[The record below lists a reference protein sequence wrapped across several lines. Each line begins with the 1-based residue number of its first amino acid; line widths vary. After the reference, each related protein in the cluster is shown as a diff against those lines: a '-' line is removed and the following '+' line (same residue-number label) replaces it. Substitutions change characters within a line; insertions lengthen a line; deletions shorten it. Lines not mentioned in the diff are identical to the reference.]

1 MRKILL
7 ISIVVLA
14 GCIVCKK
21 KEPEVPPAETG
32 PFGLVRNTWTAETTP
47 QHRIEAAVSVKDT
60 DIKLTGGETA
70 VIETNKGT
78 FKAELYSTDA
88 PNTVRNF
95 IRLAQCGFWDGL
107 VWYRLEPGF
116 VLQGG
121 SPQNSMV
128 GNAGYLIPFEANDRK
143 HELGAMGMGRGADL
157 NSASCQFYIT
167 LAPQPGLDGSYVVF
181 GKVTQGMDVVNQIA
195 IGDSI
200 LKISVIP
207 GNQ

>member
-1 MRKILL
+1 MRNTLL
-7 ISIVVLA
+7 LSMLVLVGLVA
-14 GCIVCKK
+14 CKK
-21 KEPEVPPAETG
+21 KEQDALPVEAG
-32 PFGLVRNTWTAETTP
+32 PFGLVRNSWTEETTP
-47 QHRIEAAVSVKDT
+47 QQRIEVAISVKDAE
-60 DIKLTGGETA
+60 IELTGGETA

-78 FKAELYSTDA
+78 FKAALYSTDA
-88 PNTVRNF
+88 PNTVKNF

-128 GNAGYLIPFEANDRK
+128 GNAGYFIPFEANDRK
-143 HELGAMGMGRGADL
+143 HELGAMGMGRGMDL

-167 LAPQPGLDGSYVVF
+167 LSPQPGLDGSYVVF
-181 GKVTQGMDVVNQIA
+181 GKVTEGMDVVNQIV

-200 LKISVIP
+200 RKISVTP
-207 GNQ
+207 GK